1 MLHLQQTYGKTI
13 HTWAFD
19 KFPELPLGPPHLMM
33 SYTGDNQISDEAVR
47 RRDERSGISSSAEK
61 KLREAYLPPYEKDKK
76 ADQWEASGTALSHQ
90 VRITLE
96 EAPDDARLEQAL
108 QAVDEFVRECAAS
121 KEPDVLLFRLEEELQ
136 SFHSDT
142 ITHNSLQHTEVLLAI
157 LYRLRPLLTS
167 ISVISTW
174 FDLVLRPALRE
185 PRLSTPAVNH
195 AKELII
201 SAADRTDERYPEK
214 VGEFRRRLLDLYV
227 LDAYNEGSGDDLL
240 EWAELDQE
248 QRERRSLWKFNLED
262 ILVKSGLRRPQD
274 FMSAINYSFATPSSR
289 LQLLILLNRYTS
301 DLLNSLLLDNSST
314 VCTIGL
320 TVVVKLLP
328 IFAVKA
334 CEELKMMLPRLLA
347 ILARIIC
354 WKERSVPKP
363 ADTDEGSANG
373 DAQAAAHNEFT
384 TSSNLPLRPELGWE
398 RLELMFNAASSAP
411 PPGSYFSCLYY
422 LFPCNLFRFLRGPSA
437 YINDRRYESPFSI
450 SWEDV
455 LDEDNIRSKSE
466 SLLRGRI
473 VNARVIWGDCT
484 KELTEPDT
492 WANYSVSRIASE
504 CTMLDVRNTA
514 LGSKQFSADIATIFD
529 GDTSTAPTP
538 HPGYAE
544 LPATKTRVSLESMI
558 TASVALKSNLDVE
571 IEAPTAAWSSLLFP
585 TGSNSPTKRTF
596 DVSSEPNTY
605 NEQLP
610 SYIAQAISGLQREV
624 LLLRNE
630 LNFELWLSRE
640 NVKHIGRLY
649 QDRILSKNAEVE
661 QQGLFNKLRHYRAE
675 VQRLDRQLREHR
687 EQSSSAK
694 NKYADW
700 NTELQNK
707 LKEFRE
713 EKKAWV
719 SEAASLRTAEKDAQ
733 ALFAAQGQLLAD
745 AVKQVFELETQRK
758 ETQHK
763 VDRLRDYERQ
773 IEQHIR
779 MQRLWDADFQKFN
792 DRAEELQQLRTQF
805 KQVELHLE
813 SYQKTFEQMSEDA
826 RSHRRQNQALE
837 ARLSLLQKRC
847 DASRRLPEAEI
858 AAFMEEKSELAATN
872 ARLREENADLKDEMG
887 EMRARMELMK
897 ARIDGH
903 KGLIAET
910 RSMPAL

>member
-1 MLHLQQTYGKTI
+1 
-13 HTWAFD
+13 
-19 KFPELPLGPPHLMM
+19 M
-33 SYTGDNQISDEAVR
+33 SI
-47 RRDERSGISSSAEK
+47 
-61 KLREAYLPPYEKDKK
+61 
-76 ADQWEASGTALSHQ
+76 TALSHQ
-90 VRITLE
+90 VRIILE

-108 QAVDEFVRECAAS
+108 QAVDEFARECAAS

-157 LYRLRPLLTS
+157 LCRLRPLLTS
-167 ISVISTW
+167 ISLISTW

-201 SAADRTDERYPEK
+201 SAADRTDEKYPEK
-214 VGEFRRRLLDLYV
+214 VAEFRRRLLDLYV

-248 QRERRSLWKFNLED
+248 QREKRSLWKFNLED
-262 ILVKSGLRRPQD
+262 VLVKSGLRRPQD

-301 DLLNSLLLDNSST
+301 EPSFQPLAAALADHPLLDSLLNSLLLDNSST
-314 VCTIGL
+314 ICTIGL
-320 TVVVKLLP
+320 TVIVKLLP

-334 CEELKMMLPRLLA
+334 CEELKLMLPRLLA

-354 WKERSVPKP
+354 WKERSVSKP
-363 ADTDEGSANG
+363 VFEEGVEDIDECSTND
-373 DAQAAAHNEFT
+373 DAQVSAINQFT
-384 TSSNLPLRPELGWE
+384 ASSNLPLRPGLGWD

-411 PPGSYFSCLYY
+411 PPGIYFSCLYY
-422 LFPCNLFRFLRGPSA
+422 LFPCNLLRFLRGPSA
-437 YINDRRYESPFSI
+437 YLNDRRYESPFSI
-450 SWEDV
+450 SWEDA
-455 LDEDNIRSKSE
+455 LDEDIIRSKSE

-473 VNARVIWGDCT
+473 VNARVIWGDSA

-514 LGSKQFSADIATIFD
+514 LGSKQFCADIVSAAAEPSLLASTTIFD

-544 LPATKTRVSLESMI
+544 LPAAKPRVSLESMI

-571 IEAPTAAWSSLLFP
+571 IETPTAAWSSLLFP
-585 TGSNSPTKRTF
+585 TGSNSPTKRAF
-596 DVSSEPNTY
+596 DMPSEPNTY

-610 SYIAQAISGLQREV
+610 SHIAQAISGLQREV

-675 VQRLDRQLREHR
+675 VQRLDRQLRDHR

-719 SEAASLRTAEKDAQ
+719 SEAASLRTAEKEAQ
-733 ALFAAQGQLLAD
+733 ALFAAQGKLLAD
-745 AVKQVFELETQRK
+745 AVKQVFELQTQRK

-813 SYQKTFEQMSEDA
+813 SYQQTFEQMSEDA

-847 DASRRLPEAEI
+847 DAFRRLPEAEI
-858 AAFMEEKSELAATN
+858 AAFMEEKSELATTN

-903 KGLIAET
+903 RGLIAET

>member
-1 MLHLQQTYGKTI
+1 
-13 HTWAFD
+13 
-19 KFPELPLGPPHLMM
+19 M
-33 SYTGDNQISDEAVR
+33 SI
-47 RRDERSGISSSAEK
+47 
-61 KLREAYLPPYEKDKK
+61 
-76 ADQWEASGTALSHQ
+76 TALSHQ
-90 VRITLE
+90 VRIILE
-96 EAPDDARLEQAL
+96 EAPDDARLEQVL
-108 QAVDEFVRECAAS
+108 QAVDDFVRECAAS
-121 KEPDVLLFRLEEELQ
+121 KEPDVLLFQLEEELQ

-142 ITHNSLQHTEVLLAI
+142 ITHNSLQYTEVLLAI
-157 LYRLRPLLTS
+157 LFRLRPLLTS
-167 ISVISTW
+167 ISLISTW

-185 PRLSTPAVNH
+185 PRLSTPAANH

-201 SAADRTDERYPEK
+201 SAAVKTDEKYPEK
-214 VGEFRRRLLDLYV
+214 VANFRRRLLDLYV

-248 QRERRSLWKFNLED
+248 QREKRSLWKFNLED
-262 ILVKSGLRRPQD
+262 VLVKSGLRQPQD
-274 FMSAINYSFATPSSR
+274 FMSAINHSFATPSSR

-301 DLLNSLLLDNSST
+301 EPSFQSLAAALADHLLLDSLLNSLLLDNSST

-320 TVVVKLLP
+320 TVIVKLLP

-334 CEELKMMLPRLLA
+334 SEKLKMMLPRLLA

-363 ADTDEGSANG
+363 AFEEGAEDTDESFANA
-373 DAQAAAHNEFT
+373 DAQGLAYNEFT
-384 TSSNLPLRPELGWE
+384 ASCNLPLRPELGWE
-398 RLELMFNAASSAP
+398 RLELMFNAASSTP
-411 PPGSYFSCLYY
+411 PPGIYFSCLYY
-422 LFPCNLFRFLRGPSA
+422 LFPCNLLRFLRGPSA
-437 YINDRRYESPFSI
+437 YLNDRQYESPFSI
-450 SWEDV
+450 SWEDA

-473 VNARVIWGDCT
+473 VNARVIWGDWR
-484 KELTEPDT
+484 KELTEPDN

-514 LGSKQFSADIATIFD
+514 LGSKQFCADIASTAAEPSLLESTTIFD

-538 HPGYAE
+538 HPGYVE
-544 LPATKTRVSLESMI
+544 LPTVKPHVSLESMI

-585 TGSNSPTKRTF
+585 TGSNSPTKRAS
-596 DVSSEPNTY
+596 DIPSEPNTY

-610 SYIAQAISGLQREV
+610 SHVAQAISGLQREV

-649 QDRILSKNAEVE
+649 QDKILSKNAEVE

-675 VQRLDRQLREHR
+675 VQRLDRQLRDHR

-713 EKKAWV
+713 EKKLWV
-719 SEAASLRTAEKDAQ
+719 SEAASLRTAEKEAQ

-745 AVKQVFELETQRK
+745 AVKQVFELQTQRK

-773 IEQHIR
+773 IDQHVR
-779 MQRLWDADFQKFN
+779 MQRLWDADFQRFN
-792 DRAEELQQLRTQF
+792 DRAEELQQLTTQF

-897 ARIDGH
+897 AQIDGH
-903 KGLIAET
+903 KGLIGET

>member
-1 MLHLQQTYGKTI
+1 
-13 HTWAFD
+13 
-19 KFPELPLGPPHLMM
+19 M
-33 SYTGDNQISDEAVR
+33 SIT
-47 RRDERSGISSSAEK
+47 
-61 KLREAYLPPYEKDKK
+61 
-76 ADQWEASGTALSHQ
+76 TLSHQ

-108 QAVDEFVRECAAS
+108 QVVDEFVRECATS
-121 KEPDVLLFRLEEELQ
+121 KEPDVLLFQLEEELQ
-136 SFHSDT
+136 SFHSNT
-142 ITHNSLQHTEVLLAI
+142 ITHNSLQHTAVLLAI
-157 LYRLRPLLTS
+157 LFRLRPLLTS
-167 ISVISTW
+167 ISLISTW

-201 SAADRTDERYPEK
+201 LAAVGTDEKHPEK
-214 VGEFRRRLLDLYV
+214 VAEFRRRLLDLYV

-248 QRERRSLWKFNLED
+248 QREKRSLWKCNLED
-262 ILVKSGLRRPQD
+262 VLVKSGLRRLQD
-274 FMSAINYSFATPSSR
+274 FMSAINYSFATPSLR

-301 DLLNSLLLDNSST
+301 EPSFQSLAAALADHPLLDSLLNSLLLDNSST

-320 TVVVKLLP
+320 TVIVKLLP

-334 CEELKMMLPRLLA
+334 CEKLKTMLPRLLA

-354 WKERSVPKP
+354 WKARSVPKP
-363 ADTDEGSANG
+363 AFEEGAEDTDESSANG
-373 DAQAAAHNEFT
+373 DAQALAYNEFT
-384 TSSNLPLRPELGWE
+384 ASCDLPLRPELGWE
-398 RLELMFNAASSAP
+398 RLELMFNAASSTP
-411 PPGSYFSCLYY
+411 PPGIYFSCLYY
-422 LFPCNLFRFLRGPSA
+422 LFPCNLLRFLRGPSA
-437 YINDRRYESPFSI
+437 YLNDRRYESPFSI

-473 VNARVIWGDCT
+473 VNSRVIWGDWRR
-484 KELTEPDT
+484 ELTEPDT

-514 LGSKQFSADIATIFD
+514 LGSKQSYAGIASAASEPSLLGSTTIFD

-544 LPATKTRVSLESMI
+544 LPAAKPRISLESMI

-585 TGSNSPTKRTF
+585 TGSSSPTKRAF
-596 DVSSEPNTY
+596 DIPSEPNTY
-605 NEQLP
+605 NEQQLP
-610 SYIAQAISGLQREV
+610 SHVAQAISGLQREV

-675 VQRLDRQLREHR
+675 VQRLDRQLRDHR

-719 SEAASLRTAEKDAQ
+719 SEAASLRTAEKEAQ

-792 DRAEELQQLRTQF
+792 DRAEELQQLRTQY
-805 KQVELHLE
+805 KQMELHLE
-813 SYQKTFEQMSEDA
+813 SYQKTFEQMSDDA

-837 ARLSLLQKRC
+837 ARLSVLQKRC

-858 AAFMEEKSELAATN
+858 AAFMEEKSELAAANT
-872 ARLREENADLKDEMG
+872 RLREENADLKDEMG

-897 ARIDGH
+897 AQIDGH
-903 KGLIAET
+903 KGLIGET

>member
-1 MLHLQQTYGKTI
+1 
-13 HTWAFD
+13 
-19 KFPELPLGPPHLMM
+19 M
-33 SYTGDNQISDEAVR
+33 SI
-47 RRDERSGISSSAEK
+47 
-61 KLREAYLPPYEKDKK
+61 
-76 ADQWEASGTALSHQ
+76 TALSHQ
-90 VRITLE
+90 VRIILE

-108 QAVDEFVRECAAS
+108 QAVDEFARECAAS

-157 LYRLRPLLTS
+157 LCRLRPLLTS
-167 ISVISTW
+167 ISLISTW

-201 SAADRTDERYPEK
+201 SAADRTDEKYPEK
-214 VGEFRRRLLDLYV
+214 VAEFRRRLLDLYV

-248 QRERRSLWKFNLED
+248 QREKRSLWKFNLED
-262 ILVKSGLRRPQD
+262 VLVKSGLRRPQD

-301 DLLNSLLLDNSST
+301 EPSFQPLAAALADHPLLDSLLNSLLLDNSST
-314 VCTIGL
+314 ICTIGL
-320 TVVVKLLP
+320 TVIVKLLP

-334 CEELKMMLPRLLA
+334 CEELKLMLPRLLA

-354 WKERSVPKP
+354 WKERSVSKP
-363 ADTDEGSANG
+363 VFEEGVEDIDECSTND
-373 DAQAAAHNEFT
+373 DAQVSAINQFT
-384 TSSNLPLRPELGWE
+384 ASSNLPLRPGLGWD

-411 PPGSYFSCLYY
+411 PPGIYFSCLYY
-422 LFPCNLFRFLRGPSA
+422 LFPCNLLRFLRGPSA
-437 YINDRRYESPFSI
+437 YLNDRRYESPFSI
-450 SWEDV
+450 SWEDA
-455 LDEDNIRSKSE
+455 LDEDIIRSKSE

-473 VNARVIWGDCT
+473 VNARVIWGDSA

-514 LGSKQFSADIATIFD
+514 LGSKQFCADIVSAAAEPSLLASTTIFD

-544 LPATKTRVSLESMI
+544 LPAAKPRVSLESMI

-571 IEAPTAAWSSLLFP
+571 IETPTAAWSSLLFP
-585 TGSNSPTKRTF
+585 TGSNSPTKRAF
-596 DVSSEPNTY
+596 DMPSEPNNY

-610 SYIAQAISGLQREV
+610 SHIAQAISGLQREV

-675 VQRLDRQLREHR
+675 VQRLDRQLRDHR

-719 SEAASLRTAEKDAQ
+719 SEAASLRTAEKEAQ
-733 ALFAAQGQLLAD
+733 ALFAAQGKLLAD
-745 AVKQVFELETQRK
+745 AVKQVFELQTQRK

-813 SYQKTFEQMSEDA
+813 SYQQTFEQMSEDA

-847 DASRRLPEAEI
+847 DAFRRLPEAEI
-858 AAFMEEKSELAATN
+858 AAFMEEKSELATTN

-903 KGLIAET
+903 RGLIAET

>member
-1 MLHLQQTYGKTI
+1 
-13 HTWAFD
+13 
-19 KFPELPLGPPHLMM
+19 M
-33 SYTGDNQISDEAVR
+33 SI
-47 RRDERSGISSSAEK
+47 
-61 KLREAYLPPYEKDKK
+61 
-76 ADQWEASGTALSHQ
+76 TALSHQ
-90 VRITLE
+90 VRIILE

-108 QAVDEFVRECAAS
+108 QAVDEFARECAAS

-157 LYRLRPLLTS
+157 LCRLRPLLTS
-167 ISVISTW
+167 ISLISTW

-201 SAADRTDERYPEK
+201 SAADRTDEKYPEK
-214 VGEFRRRLLDLYV
+214 VAEFRRRLLDLYV

-248 QRERRSLWKFNLED
+248 QREKRSLWKFNLED
-262 ILVKSGLRRPQD
+262 VLVKSGLRRPQD

-301 DLLNSLLLDNSST
+301 EPSFQPLAAALADHPLLDSLLNSLLLDNSST
-314 VCTIGL
+314 ICTIGL
-320 TVVVKLLP
+320 TVIVKLLP

-334 CEELKMMLPRLLA
+334 CEELKLMLPRLLA

-354 WKERSVPKP
+354 WKERSVSKP
-363 ADTDEGSANG
+363 VFEEGVEDIDECSTND
-373 DAQAAAHNEFT
+373 DAQVSAINQFT
-384 TSSNLPLRPELGWE
+384 ASSNLPLRPGLGWD

-411 PPGSYFSCLYY
+411 PPGIYFSCLYY
-422 LFPCNLFRFLRGPSA
+422 LFPCNLLRFLRGPSA
-437 YINDRRYESPFSI
+437 YLNDRRYESPFSI
-450 SWEDV
+450 SWDDA

-473 VNARVIWGDCT
+473 VNARVIWGDSA

-514 LGSKQFSADIATIFD
+514 LGRKQFCADIVSAAAEPSLLESTTIFD

-544 LPATKTRVSLESMI
+544 LPAAKPRVSLESMI

-571 IEAPTAAWSSLLFP
+571 IETPTAAWSSLLFP
-585 TGSNSPTKRTF
+585 TGSNSPTKRAF
-596 DVSSEPNTY
+596 DMPSEPNTY

-610 SYIAQAISGLQREV
+610 SHIAQAISGLQREV

-675 VQRLDRQLREHR
+675 VQRLDRQLRDHR

-719 SEAASLRTAEKDAQ
+719 SEAASLRTAEKEAQ
-733 ALFAAQGQLLAD
+733 ALFAAQGKLLAD
-745 AVKQVFELETQRK
+745 AVKQVFELQTQRK

-779 MQRLWDADFQKFN
+779 MQRLWDADFQKFD

-847 DASRRLPEAEI
+847 DAFRRLPEAEI

-903 KGLIAET
+903 RGLIAET

>member
-1 MLHLQQTYGKTI
+1 
-13 HTWAFD
+13 
-19 KFPELPLGPPHLMM
+19 M
-33 SYTGDNQISDEAVR
+33 SI
-47 RRDERSGISSSAEK
+47 
-61 KLREAYLPPYEKDKK
+61 
-76 ADQWEASGTALSHQ
+76 TALSHQ
-90 VRITLE
+90 VRIILE

-108 QAVDEFVRECAAS
+108 QAVDEFARECAAS

-157 LYRLRPLLTS
+157 LCRLRPLLTS
-167 ISVISTW
+167 ISLISTW

-201 SAADRTDERYPEK
+201 SAADRTDEKYPEK
-214 VGEFRRRLLDLYV
+214 VAEFRRRLLDLYV

-248 QRERRSLWKFNLED
+248 QREKRSLWKFNLED
-262 ILVKSGLRRPQD
+262 VLVKSGLRRPQD

-301 DLLNSLLLDNSST
+301 EPSFQPLAAALADHPLLDSLLNSLLLDNSST
-314 VCTIGL
+314 ICTIGL
-320 TVVVKLLP
+320 TVIVKLLP

-334 CEELKMMLPRLLA
+334 CEELKLMLPRLLA

-354 WKERSVPKP
+354 WKERSVSKP
-363 ADTDEGSANG
+363 VFEEGVEDIDECSTND
-373 DAQAAAHNEFT
+373 DAQVSAINQFT
-384 TSSNLPLRPELGWE
+384 ASSNIPLRPGLGWD

-411 PPGSYFSCLYY
+411 PPGIYFSCLYY
-422 LFPCNLFRFLRGPSA
+422 LFPCNLLRFLRGPSA
-437 YINDRRYESPFSI
+437 YLNDRRYESPFSI
-450 SWEDV
+450 SWDDA

-473 VNARVIWGDCT
+473 VNARVIWGDSA

-514 LGSKQFSADIATIFD
+514 LGRKQFCADIVSAAAEPSLLESTTIFD

-544 LPATKTRVSLESMI
+544 LPAAKPRVSLESMI

-571 IEAPTAAWSSLLFP
+571 IETPTAAWSSLLFP
-585 TGSNSPTKRTF
+585 TGSNSPTKRAF
-596 DVSSEPNTY
+596 DMPSEPNTY

-610 SYIAQAISGLQREV
+610 SHIAQAISGLQREV

-675 VQRLDRQLREHR
+675 VQRLDRQLRDHR

-719 SEAASLRTAEKDAQ
+719 SEAASLRTAEKEAQ
-733 ALFAAQGQLLAD
+733 ALFAAQGKLLAD
-745 AVKQVFELETQRK
+745 AVKQVFELQTQRK

-779 MQRLWDADFQKFN
+779 MQRLWDADFQKFD

-847 DASRRLPEAEI
+847 DAFRRLPEAEI

-903 KGLIAET
+903 RGLIAET

>member
-1 MLHLQQTYGKTI
+1 
-13 HTWAFD
+13 
-19 KFPELPLGPPHLMM
+19 M
-33 SYTGDNQISDEAVR
+33 SI
-47 RRDERSGISSSAEK
+47 
-61 KLREAYLPPYEKDKK
+61 
-76 ADQWEASGTALSHQ
+76 TALSHQ
-90 VRITLE
+90 VRIILE
-96 EAPDDARLEQAL
+96 EAPDDARLEHAL
-108 QAVDEFVRECAAS
+108 QAVDEFIRECAVS

-142 ITHNSLQHTEVLLAI
+142 ITHNSLQHTEVLLSI

-248 QRERRSLWKFNLED
+248 QREKRSLWKFNLED
-262 ILVKSGLRRPQD
+262 VLVKSGLRRPQD

-301 DLLNSLLLDNSST
+301 EPPFQSLAAAFADHPLLDSLLNSLLLDNSST

-320 TVVVKLLP
+320 TVIVKLLP

-334 CEELKMMLPRLLA
+334 CQELKMMLPRLLA

-363 ADTDEGSANG
+363 AFEEGAEDTDENSANC
-373 DAQAAAHNEFT
+373 DAQESAQNEST
-384 TSSNLPLRPELGWE
+384 ASSNLPLRPELGWE
-398 RLELMFNAASSAP
+398 RLELTFNAASSAP
-411 PPGSYFSCLYY
+411 PPGIYFSCLYY
-422 LFPCNLFRFLRGPSA
+422 LFPCNLLRFLRGPSA
-437 YINDRRYESPFSI
+437 YINDRGYESPYSI
-450 SWEDV
+450 SWEDA

-473 VNARVIWGDCT
+473 VNSRVIWGDWT

-514 LGSKQFSADIATIFD
+514 LGSKQFSVDIASATAEPPVLGLTTIFD

-571 IEAPTAAWSSLLFP
+571 IDAPTAAWSSLLFP
-585 TGSNSPTKRTF
+585 TGNNSPTKRLF
-596 DVSSEPNTY
+596 DMPSEPNTY

-610 SYIAQAISGLQREV
+610 SHVAQAISGLQREV

-719 SEAASLRTAEKDAQ
+719 SEAASLRTAEKEAQ

-745 AVKQVFELETQRK
+745 AAKQVFELQTQRK

-805 KQVELHLE
+805 KQAELHLG
-813 SYQKTFEQMSEDA
+813 SYQKTCEQMSEDA

-837 ARLSLLQKRC
+837 ARLSLLQKKC

-858 AAFMEEKSELAATN
+858 AAFMAEKSELAATN

>member
-1 MLHLQQTYGKTI
+1 
-13 HTWAFD
+13 
-19 KFPELPLGPPHLMM
+19 M
-33 SYTGDNQISDEAVR
+33 SI
-47 RRDERSGISSSAEK
+47 
-61 KLREAYLPPYEKDKK
+61 
-76 ADQWEASGTALSHQ
+76 TALSHQ
-90 VRITLE
+90 VRIILE

-108 QAVDEFVRECAAS
+108 QAIDEFARECAAS

-157 LYRLRPLLTS
+157 LCRLRPLLTS
-167 ISVISTW
+167 ISLISTW

-201 SAADRTDERYPEK
+201 SAADRTDEKYPEK
-214 VGEFRRRLLDLYV
+214 VAEFRRRLLDLYV

-248 QRERRSLWKFNLED
+248 QREKRSLWKLNLED
-262 ILVKSGLRRPQD
+262 VLVKSGLRRPQD

-301 DLLNSLLLDNSST
+301 EPLFQPLAAALADHPFLDSLLNSLLLDNSST
-314 VCTIGL
+314 ICTIGL
-320 TVVVKLLP
+320 TVIVKLLP

-354 WKERSVPKP
+354 WKERSVSKP
-363 ADTDEGSANG
+363 AFEEGVEDIDECSVNDDAKVSAI
-373 DAQAAAHNEFT
+373 NEFT
-384 TSSNLPLRPELGWE
+384 ASSNLPLRPGLGWD

-411 PPGSYFSCLYY
+411 PPGIYFSCLYY
-422 LFPCNLFRFLRGPSA
+422 LFPCNLLRFLRGPSA
-437 YINDRRYESPFSI
+437 YLNDRRYESPFSI

-466 SLLRGRI
+466 TLLRGRI
-473 VNARVIWGDCT
+473 VNARVIWGDWA

-514 LGSKQFSADIATIFD
+514 LGSKQFCADIVSAAAEPSLLGSTTIFD

-544 LPATKTRVSLESMI
+544 LPAAKPRVSLESMI

-571 IEAPTAAWSSLLFP
+571 IKAPTAAWSSLLFP
-585 TGSNSPTKRTF
+585 TGSNSPTKRAF
-596 DVSSEPNTY
+596 DMPSEPNTY

-610 SYIAQAISGLQREV
+610 SHIAQAISGLQREI

-675 VQRLDRQLREHR
+675 VQRLDRQLRDHR

-719 SEAASLRTAEKDAQ
+719 SEAASLRTAEKEAQ
-733 ALFAAQGQLLAD
+733 ALFAAQGKLLAD
-745 AVKQVFELETQRK
+745 AVKQVFELQTQRK

-763 VDRLRDYERQ
+763 IDRLRDYERQ

-847 DASRRLPEAEI
+847 DAFRRLPEAEI

-903 KGLIAET
+903 RGLIAET

>member
-1 MLHLQQTYGKTI
+1 
-13 HTWAFD
+13 
-19 KFPELPLGPPHLMM
+19 M
-33 SYTGDNQISDEAVR
+33 SI
-47 RRDERSGISSSAEK
+47 
-61 KLREAYLPPYEKDKK
+61 
-76 ADQWEASGTALSHQ
+76 TALSHQ

-96 EAPDDARLEQAL
+96 EAPDGARLEQAL
-108 QAVDEFVRECAAS
+108 QAVDEFVREHATS
-121 KEPDVLLFRLEEELQ
+121 KESDVLLFRLEEELQ
-136 SFHSDT
+136 SLHSDT

-157 LYRLRPLLTS
+157 LCRLRPLLTS
-167 ISVISTW
+167 ISLISTW

-185 PRLSTPAVNH
+185 PRLSTLAVNH

-201 SAADRTDERYPEK
+201 SAADRTDEKYPEK
-214 VGEFRRRLLDLYV
+214 VAEFRRRLLDLYV
-227 LDAYNEGSGDDLL
+227 LDVYNEGSGDDLL

-248 QRERRSLWKFNLED
+248 QREKRSLWKFNLED
-262 ILVKSGLRRPQD
+262 VLVKSGLRRPQD

-301 DLLNSLLLDNSST
+301 EPSFQSLAAALADHPLLDSLLNSLLLDNSST
-314 VCTIGL
+314 ACTIGL
-320 TVVVKLLP
+320 TVIVKLLP

-363 ADTDEGSANG
+363 AFEGAEDTDESSATG
-373 DAQAAAHNEFT
+373 DAQTSAYNEFT
-384 TSSNLPLRPELGWE
+384 ASSNLPLRHELGWE

-411 PPGSYFSCLYY
+411 PPGIFFSCLYY
-422 LFPCNLFRFLRGPSA
+422 LFPCNLLRFLHGPSA
-437 YINDRRYESPFSI
+437 YMNDRCYESPFSI
-450 SWEDV
+450 SWEDA

-473 VNARVIWGDCT
+473 VNARVIWGDWT
-484 KELTEPDT
+484 KELTEPDM

-514 LGSKQFSADIATIFD
+514 LGSKQFCADIASAAAEPSPFKSTTIYD

-538 HPGYAE
+538 HAGYVE
-544 LPATKTRVSLESMI
+544 LPAARSRVSLESMI

-585 TGSNSPTKRTF
+585 TGRNSPTKRAF
-596 DVSSEPNTY
+596 DLASESNTY

-610 SYIAQAISGLQREV
+610 SHVAQAISGLQREV

-675 VQRLDRQLREHR
+675 VQRLDRQLRDHR

-719 SEAASLRTAEKDAQ
+719 SEAASLRTAEKEAQ

-745 AVKQVFELETQRK
+745 AVKQVFELQTQRK

-792 DRAEELQQLRTQF
+792 ERAEELQQLRTQF

-858 AAFMEEKSELAATN
+858 AAFMEEKSELAAAN

-897 ARIDGH
+897 AQIDGH

>member
-1 MLHLQQTYGKTI
+1 
-13 HTWAFD
+13 
-19 KFPELPLGPPHLMM
+19 M
-33 SYTGDNQISDEAVR
+33 SI
-47 RRDERSGISSSAEK
+47 
-61 KLREAYLPPYEKDKK
+61 
-76 ADQWEASGTALSHQ
+76 TALSHQ
-90 VRITLE
+90 VRIILE

-108 QAVDEFVRECAAS
+108 QAVDEFARECAAS
-121 KEPDVLLFRLEEELQ
+121 KEPNVLLFRLEEELQ

-157 LYRLRPLLTS
+157 LCRLRPLLTS
-167 ISVISTW
+167 ISLISTW

-201 SAADRTDERYPEK
+201 SAADRTDEKYPEK
-214 VGEFRRRLLDLYV
+214 VAEFRRRLLDLYV

-248 QRERRSLWKFNLED
+248 QREKRSLWKFNLED
-262 ILVKSGLRRPQD
+262 VLVKSGLRRPQD

-301 DLLNSLLLDNSST
+301 EPSFQPLAAALADHPLLDSLLNSLLLDNSST
-314 VCTIGL
+314 ICTIGL
-320 TVVVKLLP
+320 TVIVKLLP

-334 CEELKMMLPRLLA
+334 CEELKLMLPRLLA

-354 WKERSVPKP
+354 WKERSVSKP
-363 ADTDEGSANG
+363 VFEEGVEDIDECSTND
-373 DAQAAAHNEFT
+373 DAQVSAINQFT
-384 TSSNLPLRPELGWE
+384 ASSNLPLRPGLGWD

-411 PPGSYFSCLYY
+411 PPGIYFSCLYY
-422 LFPCNLFRFLRGPSA
+422 LFPCNLLRFLRGPSV
-437 YINDRRYESPFSI
+437 YLNDRRYESPFSI
-450 SWEDV
+450 SWEDA

-473 VNARVIWGDCT
+473 VNARVIWGDSA

-514 LGSKQFSADIATIFD
+514 LGSKQFCADTVSAAAEPSLLDSTTIFD

-544 LPATKTRVSLESMI
+544 LPAAKPRVSLESMI

-571 IEAPTAAWSSLLFP
+571 IETPTAAWSSLLFP
-585 TGSNSPTKRTF
+585 TGSNSPTKRAF
-596 DVSSEPNTY
+596 DMPSEPNTY

-610 SYIAQAISGLQREV
+610 SHIAQAISGLQREV

-675 VQRLDRQLREHR
+675 VQRLDRQLRDHR

-719 SEAASLRTAEKDAQ
+719 SEAASLRTAEKEAQ
-733 ALFAAQGQLLAD
+733 ALFAAQGKLLAD
-745 AVKQVFELETQRK
+745 AVKQVFELQTQRK

-847 DASRRLPEAEI
+847 DAFRRLPEAEI

-903 KGLIAET
+903 RGLIAET

>member
-1 MLHLQQTYGKTI
+1 
-13 HTWAFD
+13 
-19 KFPELPLGPPHLMM
+19 M
-33 SYTGDNQISDEAVR
+33 SI
-47 RRDERSGISSSAEK
+47 
-61 KLREAYLPPYEKDKK
+61 
-76 ADQWEASGTALSHQ
+76 TALSHQ

-96 EAPDDARLEQAL
+96 ESPDDTRLEQAL
-108 QAVDEFVRECAAS
+108 QAVDEFARECAAS
-121 KEPDVLLFRLEEELQ
+121 KEPDVSLFRLEEELQ
-136 SFHSDT
+136 SLHSDT

-167 ISVISTW
+167 ISLISTW

-201 SAADRTDERYPEK
+201 SAADRSDEKYSEK
-214 VGEFRRRLLDLYV
+214 VAEFRRRLLDLYV
-227 LDAYNEGSGDDLL
+227 LDVYNEGSGDDLL

-248 QRERRSLWKFNLED
+248 QREKRSLWKFNLED

-289 LQLLILLNRYTS
+289 LQLLILFNRYTS
-301 DLLNSLLLDNSST
+301 EPSFQSLAATLADHPLLDSLLNSLLLDNSST

-320 TVVVKLLP
+320 TVIVKLLP

-334 CEELKMMLPRLLA
+334 CEKLKMMLPRLLA

-354 WKERSVPKP
+354 WKERSVPKL
-363 ADTDEGSANG
+363 AFEGVEDTDESSATG
-373 DAQAAAHNEFT
+373 DAQASAYNEFT
-384 TSSNLPLRPELGWE
+384 ASSNLPLRPELGWE

-411 PPGSYFSCLYY
+411 PPGILFSCLYY
-422 LFPCNLFRFLRGPSA
+422 LFPCNLLRFLRGPSA

-466 SLLRGRI
+466 SLLRGRT
-473 VNARVIWGDCT
+473 VNARVIWGDWT

-504 CTMLDVRNTA
+504 CMMLDVRNTA
-514 LGSKQFSADIATIFD
+514 LGSKQFCADIASAAAEPSLLDSTTIFD

-538 HPGYAE
+538 HPGYVE
-544 LPATKTRVSLESMI
+544 LPSAKPRVSLESMI

-585 TGSNSPTKRTF
+585 AGSNSPTKRAF
-596 DVSSEPNTY
+596 DVPSEPNTY

-610 SYIAQAISGLQREV
+610 SHIAQAISGLQREV

-675 VQRLDRQLREHR
+675 VQRLDRQLRDHR

-719 SEAASLRTAEKDAQ
+719 SEAASLRTAEKEAK

-745 AVKQVFELETQRK
+745 AVKQVFELQTQRK

-792 DRAEELQQLRTQF
+792 DRAEEFQQLRTQF

-858 AAFMEEKSELAATN
+858 AAFMEEKSELAAAN

-897 ARIDGH
+897 AQIDGH

>member
-1 MLHLQQTYGKTI
+1 
-13 HTWAFD
+13 
-19 KFPELPLGPPHLMM
+19 M
-33 SYTGDNQISDEAVR
+33 SI
-47 RRDERSGISSSAEK
+47 
-61 KLREAYLPPYEKDKK
+61 
-76 ADQWEASGTALSHQ
+76 TALSHQ
-90 VRITLE
+90 VRIILE

-108 QAVDEFVRECAAS
+108 QAVDEFARECAAS

-157 LYRLRPLLTS
+157 LCRLRPLLTS
-167 ISVISTW
+167 ISLISTW

-201 SAADRTDERYPEK
+201 SAADRTDEKYPEK
-214 VGEFRRRLLDLYV
+214 VAEFRRRLLDLYV

-248 QRERRSLWKFNLED
+248 QREKRSLWKFNLED
-262 ILVKSGLRRPQD
+262 VLVKSGLRRPQD

-301 DLLNSLLLDNSST
+301 EPSFQPLAAALADHPLLDSLLNSLLLDNSST
-314 VCTIGL
+314 ICTIAL
-320 TVVVKLLP
+320 TVIVKLLP

-334 CEELKMMLPRLLA
+334 CEELKLMLPRLLA

-354 WKERSVPKP
+354 WKERSVSKP
-363 ADTDEGSANG
+363 VFEEGVEDIDECSTND
-373 DAQAAAHNEFT
+373 DAQVSAINQFT
-384 TSSNLPLRPELGWE
+384 ASSNLPLRPGLGWD

-411 PPGSYFSCLYY
+411 PPGIYFSCLYY
-422 LFPCNLFRFLRGPSA
+422 LFPCNLLRFLRGPSA
-437 YINDRRYESPFSI
+437 YLNDRRYESPFSI
-450 SWEDV
+450 SWEDA
-455 LDEDNIRSKSE
+455 LDEDIIRSKSE

-473 VNARVIWGDCT
+473 VNARVIWGDSA

-514 LGSKQFSADIATIFD
+514 LGSKQFCADIVSAAAEPSLLASTTIFD

-544 LPATKTRVSLESMI
+544 LPAAKPRVSLESMI

-571 IEAPTAAWSSLLFP
+571 IETPTAAWSSLLFP
-585 TGSNSPTKRTF
+585 TGSNSPTKRAF
-596 DVSSEPNTY
+596 DMPSEPNTY

-610 SYIAQAISGLQREV
+610 SHIAQAISGLQREV

-675 VQRLDRQLREHR
+675 VQRLDRQLRDHR

-719 SEAASLRTAEKDAQ
+719 SEAASLRTAEKEAQ
-733 ALFAAQGQLLAD
+733 ALFAAQGKLLAD
-745 AVKQVFELETQRK
+745 AVKQVFELQTQRK

-813 SYQKTFEQMSEDA
+813 SYQQTFEQMSEDA

-847 DASRRLPEAEI
+847 DAFRRLPEAEI
-858 AAFMEEKSELAATN
+858 AAFMEEKSELATTN

-903 KGLIAET
+903 RGLIAET

>member
-1 MLHLQQTYGKTI
+1 
-13 HTWAFD
+13 
-19 KFPELPLGPPHLMM
+19 M
-33 SYTGDNQISDEAVR
+33 SI
-47 RRDERSGISSSAEK
+47 
-61 KLREAYLPPYEKDKK
+61 
-76 ADQWEASGTALSHQ
+76 TALSHQ
-90 VRITLE
+90 IRITLE

-157 LYRLRPLLTS
+157 LCRLRPLLTS
-167 ISVISTW
+167 ISLISTW

-201 SAADRTDERYPEK
+201 SAADRTDEKYPEK
-214 VGEFRRRLLDLYV
+214 VAEFRRRLLDLYV

-248 QRERRSLWKFNLED
+248 QREKRSLWKFNLED
-262 ILVKSGLRRPQD
+262 VLVKSGLRRPQD

-301 DLLNSLLLDNSST
+301 EPSFQSLAAALADHPLLDSLLNSLLLDNSST

-320 TVVVKLLP
+320 TVIVKLLP

-334 CEELKMMLPRLLA
+334 CEELKIMLPRLLA

-354 WKERSVPKP
+354 WKERFVPKP
-363 ADTDEGSANG
+363 VFKEGAEDTDESSADG
-373 DAQAAAHNEFT
+373 DAQASAYNEFT
-384 TSSNLPLRPELGWE
+384 ASSSLPLRPELGWE
-398 RLELMFNAASSAP
+398 RLELMFNTASSAP
-411 PPGSYFSCLYY
+411 PPGIYFSCLYY
-422 LFPCNLFRFLRGPSA
+422 LFPCNLLHFLRGPSA
-437 YINDRRYESPFSI
+437 YMNDRCYESPFSI
-450 SWEDV
+450 SWEDA

-473 VNARVIWGDCT
+473 VNARVIWGDWT

-514 LGSKQFSADIATIFD
+514 LGSKQFSAGSASAAAELSLLESTTISD

-538 HPGYAE
+538 HPGYAD
-544 LPATKTRVSLESMI
+544 LPAAKSRVSLETMI

-585 TGSNSPTKRTF
+585 TGRNSPTKRAF
-596 DVSSEPNTY
+596 DSPSEPNTY
-605 NEQLP
+605 NQQLP
-610 SYIAQAISGLQREV
+610 SHVAQAISGLQREV

-675 VQRLDRQLREHR
+675 VQRLDRQLRDHR

-719 SEAASLRTAEKDAQ
+719 SEAASLRTAEKEAQ

-745 AVKQVFELETQRK
+745 AVKQVFELQTQTK

-805 KQVELHLE
+805 RQVELHLE

-826 RSHRRQNQALE
+826 RSYRRQNQALE

-847 DASRRLPEAEI
+847 DASRRLPQAEI
-858 AAFMEEKSELAATN
+858 AAFIEEKSELAATN

-903 KGLIAET
+903 RGLIAET
-910 RSMPAL
+910 RSMPTL

>member
-1 MLHLQQTYGKTI
+1 
-13 HTWAFD
+13 
-19 KFPELPLGPPHLMM
+19 M
-33 SYTGDNQISDEAVR
+33 SI
-47 RRDERSGISSSAEK
+47 
-61 KLREAYLPPYEKDKK
+61 
-76 ADQWEASGTALSHQ
+76 TALSHQ

-96 EAPDDARLEQAL
+96 EPLDDARLEQAL
-108 QAVDEFVRECAAS
+108 QAVDEFIRECAAS
-121 KEPDVLLFRLEEELQ
+121 KEPDVLLFQLEEELQ
-136 SFHSDT
+136 LFHSDT

-167 ISVISTW
+167 TSVISTW

-195 AKELII
+195 AKELIV
-201 SAADRTDERYPEK
+201 SAADRGDERYPEK

-248 QRERRSLWKFNLED
+248 QREKRSLWKFNLED
-262 ILVKSGLRRPQD
+262 VLVKSGLRRPQD
-274 FMSAINYSFATPSSR
+274 FMCAINYSFATPSSR

-301 DLLNSLLLDNSST
+301 EPSFQSLAAVFAGHPLLDSLLNSLLLDNSST

-320 TVVVKLLP
+320 TVIVKLLP

-334 CEELKMMLPRLLA
+334 CEELKMLLPRLLA

-354 WKERSVPKP
+354 WKERSVPKFEEEVE
-363 ADTDEGSANG
+363 DTDESSAK
-373 DAQAAAHNEFT
+373 QAPAHNEFT
-384 TSSNLPLRPELGWE
+384 ASPNLPLRPELGWE
-398 RLELMFNAASSAP
+398 RLELTFNAASSAP
-411 PPGSYFSCLYY
+411 PPGCYFSCLYY
-422 LFPCNLFRFLRGPSA
+422 LFPCNLLRFLRGPSA
-437 YINDRRYESPFSI
+437 YITDRGYESPFSI
-450 SWEDV
+450 SWEDA

-473 VNARVIWGDCT
+473 VNSRVIWRDWT

-504 CTMLDVRNTA
+504 CTMLDIRNTA
-514 LGSKQFSADIATIFD
+514 LGRKQRSAEISSAAVEPSILKSAIIPE
-529 GDTSTAPTP
+529 GDNSTTPTP

-544 LPATKTRVSLESMI
+544 LPAAKTRVSLESMI
-558 TASVALKSNLDVE
+558 TASVALKSSLDVE

-585 TGSNSPTKRTF
+585 RGSNSPTKRAF
-596 DVSSEPNTY
+596 DMPTEPHIC
-605 NEQLP
+605 NEDHLP
-610 SYIAQAISGLQREV
+610 SHVAQALSGLQREV

-649 QDRILSKNAEVE
+649 QERILSKNAEVE

-713 EKKAWV
+713 EKKGWV
-719 SEAASLRTAEKDAQ
+719 SEAASLRTAEKEAQ

-745 AVKQVFELETQRK
+745 AANQVFELETQRK

-805 KQVELHLE
+805 KQMELHLE

-837 ARLSLLQKRC
+837 ARLSLLQKKC

-858 AAFMEEKSELAATN
+858 AAFMAEKSELATAN
-872 ARLREENADLKDEMG
+872 ARLREENSDLKDEMG

-903 KGLIAET
+903 KGLIGET
-910 RSMPAL
+910 RSMPTL

>member
-1 MLHLQQTYGKTI
+1 
-13 HTWAFD
+13 
-19 KFPELPLGPPHLMM
+19 M
-33 SYTGDNQISDEAVR
+33 SI
-47 RRDERSGISSSAEK
+47 
-61 KLREAYLPPYEKDKK
+61 
-76 ADQWEASGTALSHQ
+76 TALSHQ
-90 VRITLE
+90 VRIILE

-108 QAVDEFVRECAAS
+108 QAVDEFARECAAS

-157 LYRLRPLLTS
+157 LCRLRPLLTS
-167 ISVISTW
+167 ISLISTW

-201 SAADRTDERYPEK
+201 SAADRTDEKYPEK
-214 VGEFRRRLLDLYV
+214 VAEFRRRLLDLYV

-248 QRERRSLWKFNLED
+248 QREKRSLWKLNLED
-262 ILVKSGLRRPQD
+262 VLVKSGLRRPQD

-301 DLLNSLLLDNSST
+301 EPLFQPLAAALADHPLLDSLLNSLLLDNSST
-314 VCTIGL
+314 ICTIGL
-320 TVVVKLLP
+320 TVIVKLLP

-354 WKERSVPKP
+354 WKERSVSKP
-363 ADTDEGSANG
+363 AFEEGVEDIDECSVNDDAKVSAI
-373 DAQAAAHNEFT
+373 NEFT
-384 TSSNLPLRPELGWE
+384 ASSNLPLRPGLGWD

-411 PPGSYFSCLYY
+411 PPGIYFSCLYY
-422 LFPCNLFRFLRGPSA
+422 LFPCNLLRFLRGPSA
-437 YINDRRYESPFSI
+437 YLNDRRYESPFSI

-466 SLLRGRI
+466 TLLRGRI
-473 VNARVIWGDCT
+473 VNARVIWGDWA

-514 LGSKQFSADIATIFD
+514 LGSKQFCADIVSAAAEPSLLGSTTIFD

-544 LPATKTRVSLESMI
+544 LPAAKPRVSLESMI

-585 TGSNSPTKRTF
+585 TGSNSPTKRAF
-596 DVSSEPNTY
+596 DMPSEPNTY

-610 SYIAQAISGLQREV
+610 SHIAQAISGLQREI

-675 VQRLDRQLREHR
+675 VQRLDRQLRDHR

-719 SEAASLRTAEKDAQ
+719 SEAASLRTAEKEAQ
-733 ALFAAQGQLLAD
+733 ALFAAQGKLLAD
-745 AVKQVFELETQRK
+745 AVKQVFELQTQRK

-763 VDRLRDYERQ
+763 IDRLRDYERQ

-847 DASRRLPEAEI
+847 DAFRRLPEAEI

-903 KGLIAET
+903 RGLIAET

>member
-1 MLHLQQTYGKTI
+1 
-13 HTWAFD
+13 
-19 KFPELPLGPPHLMM
+19 M
-33 SYTGDNQISDEAVR
+33 SI
-47 RRDERSGISSSAEK
+47 
-61 KLREAYLPPYEKDKK
+61 
-76 ADQWEASGTALSHQ
+76 TALSHQ
-90 VRITLE
+90 VRIILE

-108 QAVDEFVRECAAS
+108 QAVDEFARECAAS

-157 LYRLRPLLTS
+157 LCRLRPLLTS
-167 ISVISTW
+167 ISLISTW

-201 SAADRTDERYPEK
+201 SAADRTDEKYPEK
-214 VGEFRRRLLDLYV
+214 VAEFRRRLLDLYV

-248 QRERRSLWKFNLED
+248 QREKRSLWKFNLED
-262 ILVKSGLRRPQD
+262 VLVKSGLRRPQD

-301 DLLNSLLLDNSST
+301 EPSFQPLAAALADHPLLDSLLNSLLLDNSST
-314 VCTIGL
+314 ICTIGL
-320 TVVVKLLP
+320 TVIVKLLP

-334 CEELKMMLPRLLA
+334 CEELKLMLPRLLA

-354 WKERSVPKP
+354 WKERSVSKP
-363 ADTDEGSANG
+363 VFEEGVEDIDECSTND
-373 DAQAAAHNEFT
+373 DAQVSAINQFT
-384 TSSNLPLRPELGWE
+384 ASSNLPLRPGLGWD

-411 PPGSYFSCLYY
+411 PPGIYFSCLYY
-422 LFPCNLFRFLRGPSA
+422 LFPCNLLRFLRGPSA
-437 YINDRRYESPFSI
+437 YLNDRRYESPFSI
-450 SWEDV
+450 SWDDA

-473 VNARVIWGDCT
+473 VNARVIWGDSA

-514 LGSKQFSADIATIFD
+514 LGRKQFCADIVSAAAEPSLLESTTIFD

-544 LPATKTRVSLESMI
+544 LPAAKPRVSLESMI

-571 IEAPTAAWSSLLFP
+571 IETPTAAWSSLLFP
-585 TGSNSPTKRTF
+585 TGSNSPTKRAF
-596 DVSSEPNTY
+596 DMPSEPNTY

-610 SYIAQAISGLQREV
+610 SHIAQAISGLQREV

-675 VQRLDRQLREHR
+675 VQRLDRQLRDHR

-719 SEAASLRTAEKDAQ
+719 SEAASLRTAEKEAQ
-733 ALFAAQGQLLAD
+733 ALFAAQGKLLAD
-745 AVKQVFELETQRK
+745 AVKQVFELQTQRK

-847 DASRRLPEAEI
+847 DAFRRLPEAEI

-903 KGLIAET
+903 RGLIAET

>member
-1 MLHLQQTYGKTI
+1 
-13 HTWAFD
+13 
-19 KFPELPLGPPHLMM
+19 M
-33 SYTGDNQISDEAVR
+33 SI
-47 RRDERSGISSSAEK
+47 
-61 KLREAYLPPYEKDKK
+61 
-76 ADQWEASGTALSHQ
+76 TALSHQ
-90 VRITLE
+90 ICITLE

-157 LYRLRPLLTS
+157 LCRLRPLLTS
-167 ISVISTW
+167 ISLISTW

-201 SAADRTDERYPEK
+201 SAADRTDEKYPEK
-214 VGEFRRRLLDLYV
+214 VAEFRRRLLDLYV

-248 QRERRSLWKFNLED
+248 QREKRSLWKFNLED
-262 ILVKSGLRRPQD
+262 VLVKSGLRRPQD

-301 DLLNSLLLDNSST
+301 EPSFQSLAAALADHPLLDSLLNSLLLDNSST

-320 TVVVKLLP
+320 TVIVKLLP

-334 CEELKMMLPRLLA
+334 CEELKIMLPRLLA

-354 WKERSVPKP
+354 WKERFVPKP
-363 ADTDEGSANG
+363 VFKEGAEDTDESSADG
-373 DAQAAAHNEFT
+373 DAEASAYNEFT
-384 TSSNLPLRPELGWE
+384 ASSNLPLRPELGWE
-398 RLELMFNAASSAP
+398 RLELMFNTASSAP
-411 PPGSYFSCLYY
+411 PPGIFFSCLYY
-422 LFPCNLFRFLRGPSA
+422 LFPCNLLRFLHGPSA
-437 YINDRRYESPFSI
+437 YMNDRCYASPFSI
-450 SWEDV
+450 SWEDA

-473 VNARVIWGDCT
+473 VNARVIWGDWT

-514 LGSKQFSADIATIFD
+514 LGSKQFSAGIASAATELSLLESTTISD

-544 LPATKTRVSLESMI
+544 LPAARSRVSLETMI

-585 TGSNSPTKRTF
+585 TGRNSPTKRTF
-596 DVSSEPNTY
+596 DSPSEPNTY
-605 NEQLP
+605 NQQLP
-610 SYIAQAISGLQREV
+610 SHVAQAISGLQREV

-675 VQRLDRQLREHR
+675 VQRLDRQLRDHR

-719 SEAASLRTAEKDAQ
+719 SEAASLRTAEKEAQ

-745 AVKQVFELETQRK
+745 AVKQVFELQTQTK
-758 ETQHK
+758 ETKHK

-805 KQVELHLE
+805 RQVELHLE

-826 RSHRRQNQALE
+826 RSYRRQNQALE

-847 DASRRLPEAEI
+847 DASRRLPQAEI

-903 KGLIAET
+903 RGLIAET
-910 RSMPAL
+910 RSMPTL

>member
-1 MLHLQQTYGKTI
+1 
-13 HTWAFD
+13 
-19 KFPELPLGPPHLMM
+19 M
-33 SYTGDNQISDEAVR
+33 SI
-47 RRDERSGISSSAEK
+47 
-61 KLREAYLPPYEKDKK
+61 
-76 ADQWEASGTALSHQ
+76 TALSHQ
-90 VRITLE
+90 VRIILE

-108 QAVDEFVRECAAS
+108 QAVDEFARECAAS

-157 LYRLRPLLTS
+157 LCRLRPLLTS
-167 ISVISTW
+167 ISLISTW

-201 SAADRTDERYPEK
+201 SAADRTDEKYPEK
-214 VGEFRRRLLDLYV
+214 VAEFRRRLLDLYV

-248 QRERRSLWKFNLED
+248 QREKRSLWKFNLED
-262 ILVKSGLRRPQD
+262 VLVKSGLRRPQD

-301 DLLNSLLLDNSST
+301 EPSFQPLAAALADHPLLDSLLNSLLLDNSST
-314 VCTIGL
+314 ICTIGL
-320 TVVVKLLP
+320 TVIVKLLP

-334 CEELKMMLPRLLA
+334 CEELKLMLPRLLA

-354 WKERSVPKP
+354 WKERSVSKP
-363 ADTDEGSANG
+363 VFEEGVEDIDECSTND
-373 DAQAAAHNEFT
+373 DAQVSAINQFT
-384 TSSNLPLRPELGWE
+384 ASSNLPLRPGLGWD

-411 PPGSYFSCLYY
+411 PPGIYFSCLYY
-422 LFPCNLFRFLRGPSA
+422 LFPCNLLRFLRGPSA
-437 YINDRRYESPFSI
+437 YLNDRRYESPFSI
-450 SWEDV
+450 SWEDA
-455 LDEDNIRSKSE
+455 LDEDIIRSKSE

-473 VNARVIWGDCT
+473 VNARVIWGDSA

-492 WANYSVSRIASE
+492 WASYSVSRIASE

-514 LGSKQFSADIATIFD
+514 LGSKQFCADIVSAAAEPSLLASTTIFD

-544 LPATKTRVSLESMI
+544 LPAAKPRVSLESMI

-571 IEAPTAAWSSLLFP
+571 IETPTAAWSSLLFP
-585 TGSNSPTKRTF
+585 TGSNSPTKRAF
-596 DVSSEPNTY
+596 DMPSEPNTY

-610 SYIAQAISGLQREV
+610 SHIAQAISGLQREV

-675 VQRLDRQLREHR
+675 VQRLDRQLRDHR

-719 SEAASLRTAEKDAQ
+719 SEAASLRTAEKEAQ
-733 ALFAAQGQLLAD
+733 ALFAAQGKLLAD
-745 AVKQVFELETQRK
+745 AVKQVFELQTQRK

-813 SYQKTFEQMSEDA
+813 SYQQTFEQMSEDA

-847 DASRRLPEAEI
+847 DAFRRLPEAEI
-858 AAFMEEKSELAATN
+858 AAFMEEKSELATTN

-903 KGLIAET
+903 RGLIAET